1 MQKQAAV
8 GCRVYREWMS
18 CSDVHVSRRRRLTV
32 AVAVVC
38 ASFLRSLAFQAQQ
51 PQRRDQPL
59 ALLAPQL
66 HQPKHHQYWPKLQHQ
81 HQWCRQPHRRQHCKQ
96 PRPCKEHRYLR
107 CERQRQ
113 HCMFKSQ
120 QQCSASP
127 SLQRLLW
134 SQALPQWQSLW
145 RWSNRPKCQLPSWHQ
160 SRLYRLRL
168 SQKQGFRRP
177 GHQKHPAKRSK
188 TAKPSREMSD
198 IGTFETV

>member
-1 MQKQAAV
+1 MQK
-8 GCRVYREWMS
+8 
-18 CSDVHVSRRRRLTV
+18 
-32 AVAVVC
+32 
-38 ASFLRSLAFQAQQ
+38 QAQQ

-168 SQKQGFRRP
+168 SQKQGFRRRASQYV
-177 GHQKHPAKRSK
+177 GQQGLQGFRHPLCQDLHWLGLRPVRKSVQFLWHLLRLRS
-188 TAKPSREMSD
+188 SVVLGLREALLQAEDQSH
-198 IGTFETV
+198 VSQA